1 MDNSTRGLVQHPLRS
16 QVYAEIHARPY
27 PLIEHSV
34 KATHFA
40 LLTNTAQ
47 AKEQLTS
54 LKLLTNDQSIS
65 DADTLANCYYTK
77 FQDFEIRWEKHQEFC
92 SITFI
97 EKTLNA
103 EPFSQEIISP
113 DISSI
118 ITELSGELVVALK
131 VHFERKT
138 EQPSIET
145 LNSYFENQQ
154 IYGSTIV
161 GDKASMWSSF
171 KLHKDDYARMLIYD
185 SNLSN
190 YQAGRTLQ
198 RIIEVET
205 YMRLALLALPSARA
219 VIPEISKISL
229 SISNIIRKLQSNAN
243 SINDEHNLLGEL
255 SINSVQI
262 EDIRAATTHRFA
274 ASNAYY
280 ELVEQRLDDLREV
293 HWPGYSSWKKMLQRR
308 LIPAID
314 TCNSVSSQLQNLTA
328 QTQRATELLQTRI
341 ELSIQDTNMALLS
354 SIDKRSHLQ
363 LRLQQTV
370 EGLSVVAISYYVVGL
385 IKAIAVGFNNS
396 ILPNEPSTIAAI
408 AVIPVLLTTSW
419 LIRRVRNKINTQDIN

>member
-1 MDNSTRGLVQHPLRS
+1 MDNSTKDLVQHPLRS

-27 PLIEHSV
+27 PYIDCSV
-34 KATHFA
+34 RATHFA

-54 LKLLTNDQSIS
+54 LKLLTNDQSIPS
-65 DADTLANCYYTK
+65 PDTLANCYYTK

-97 EKTLNA
+97 EKNLNA
-103 EPFSQEIISP
+103 KPFSQVSVSPKII
-113 DISSI
+113 SI

-131 VHFERKT
+131 VHLERKT
-138 EQPSIET
+138 EQPSIDT
-145 LNSYFENQQ
+145 LNSYFEDQQ

-171 KLHKDDYARMLIYD
+171 KLHTDDYARMLIYD
-185 SNLSN
+185 NDLSD

-198 RIIEVET
+198 RVIEVET
-205 YMRLALLALPSARA
+205 YMRLALLALPDARN
-219 VIPEISKISL
+219 VIPKIANISQNIN
-229 SISNIIRKLQSNAN
+229 NIIRKLHSNTVK
-243 SINDEHNLLGEL
+243 DEHGVLDKL
-255 SINSVQI
+255 SQNAVQI

-274 ASNAYY
+274 ASNAYN
-280 ELVEQRLDDLREV
+280 ELVEQRLDDLREI

-314 TCNSVSSQLQNLTA
+314 TCNSVSSQLQNLSA
-328 QTQRATELLQTRI
+328 QTQRATNLLQTRI

-419 LIRRVRNKINTQDIN
+419 LIRRVRNKINAPDID

>member
-1 MDNSTRGLVQHPLRS
+1 MDNSTKGLVQHPLRS
-16 QVYAEIHARPY
+16 KVYAEIHARPY

-34 KATHFA
+34 KAIHFA

-97 EKTLNA
+97 QKTLNA

-118 ITELSGELVVALK
+118 ITELAGELVVALK

-138 EQPSIET
+138 EQPSIKT
-145 LNSYFENQQ
+145 LNSFFENQQ

-171 KLHKDDYARMLIYD
+171 KLHSDDYARMLIYD
-185 SNLSN
+185 SSLSD

-219 VIPEISKISL
+219 VIPEISNISL

-243 SINDEHNLLGEL
+243 SINEEHDLLSEL

-280 ELVEQRLDDLREV
+280 ELVEQRLDDLREI

-328 QTQRATELLQTRI
+328 QTQRATDLLQTRI

-419 LIRRVRNKINTQDIN
+419 LIRRVRNKINTQDIS